1 MAAPLL
7 PVLVLALLL
16 WLLRAPLFCL
26 SCPQTRPHIRTP
38 LSKNER
44 RLALLHKRWRQKA
57 VIREMLWL
65 LAALMLTVVEG
76 ADPGGSVS
84 PVDDATLKSL
94 EGRIL
99 NQIETS
105 GHQGQHS
112 GRMDLQS
119 LESKIMNQ
127 IKAPVVRKRTTPNRV
142 SALGSS
148 SEGELDAPSSMQ
160 ISHV

>member
-1 MAAPLL
+1 MAAP
-7 PVLVLALLL
+7 
-16 WLLRAPLFCL
+16 
-26 SCPQTRPHIRTP
+26 
-38 LSKNER
+38 
-44 RLALLHKRWRQKA
+44 
-57 VIREMLWL
+57 LWL
-65 LAALMLTVVEG
+65 LAALMLTVVG
-76 ADPGGSVS
+76 GTDPGGSVS
-84 PVDDATLKSL
+84 PLEMDGATLKSL

-105 GHQGQHS
+105 RHPQG

-148 SEGELDAPSSMQ
+148 SEGELDAT
-160 ISHV
+160 

>member
-1 MAAPLL
+1 MTESSDCAMAAP
-7 PVLVLALLL
+7 
-16 WLLRAPLFCL
+16 
-26 SCPQTRPHIRTP
+26 
-38 LSKNER
+38 
-44 RLALLHKRWRQKA
+44 
-57 VIREMLWL
+57 LWL
-65 LAALMLTVVEG
+65 LAALMLTVVG
-76 ADPGGSVS
+76 GTDPGGSVS
-84 PVDDATLKSL
+84 PVEMDGATLKSL

-105 GHQGQHS
+105 RHLHRG

-148 SEGELDAPSSMQ
+148 SEGELDAT
-160 ISHV
+160 